1 MANIPRV
8 ARRDCKLS
16 RYLRGVSAFCKSG
29 AHRQHGFCRKRALTV
44 VFDLQLDAL
53 SLALCRVVADR
64 APINVIGAIVR
75 WISVFPYFRHV
86 DIPLSLEYDC
96 VTT

>member
-1 MANIPRV
+1 
-8 ARRDCKLS
+8 
-16 RYLRGVSAFCKSG
+16 
-29 AHRQHGFCRKRALTV
+29 
-44 VFDLQLDAL
+44 
-53 SLALCRVVADR
+53 LCRVVADR